1 MNQYPGSSDSEGEKI
16 SSLSLREL
24 IDMITG
30 QTGEPPVPQQDS
42 GISPLQLYP
51 FMAIVGQEEMK
62 TALLLALINPMIG
75 GVLLIGARGT
85 GKTTAI
91 RGLVDLLPPHTIS
104 NCYYGCLPEDI
115 ESGGMD
121 AVCPDCARKFGQ
133 GLPLTRDENTRL
145 IELPLNARLED
156 VIGGIDERA
165 AIHDRLRFKR
175 GLLSQAD
182 QNILYIDEVN
192 LLSNDIVNA
201 ILDAS
206 ALGSY
211 TVRRGPISS
220 TYKARF
226 TLIGSM
232 NPEEGQLRSQILDR
246 FGLRVIVQGLK
257 SEAHRLEAYRRVNA
271 FRLNPALFIARFK
284 AITQAASDEIEQARQ
299 LLPHVELP
307 DQVAK
312 KAVSLVKK
320 LRIDSLRAEITLLEA
335 ARAFTA
341 ADGRSRVKLSDV
353 KHVLPMALR
362 LRRSEYIER
371 YLEAMEKQDSLLLGE
386 SPEQTGGQNG

>member
-1 MNQYPGSSDSEGEKI
+1 MAQDIGPQDQESENI
-16 SSLSLREL
+16 SSYSLREL
-24 IDMITG
+24 IDLITG
-30 QTGEPPVPQQDS
+30 QTSEITEPREDS
-42 GISPLQLYP
+42 GIAPSQVYP

-62 TALLLALINPMIG
+62 TALLLALINPLIG

-91 RGLVDLLPPHTIS
+91 RSLVDLLPPHSVS

-121 AVCPDCARKFGQ
+121 AVCPDCAQKYGH
-133 GLPLTRDENTRL
+133 GIPLTREEKSRL

-165 AIHDRLRFKR
+165 AIHDRLRLKR
-175 GLLSQAD
+175 GLLAQAD

-192 LLSNDIVNA
+192 LLANDIVNA
-201 ILDAS
+201 ILDAA
-206 ALGSY
+206 ALGTF

-220 TYKARF
+220 TYNARF

-246 FGLRVIVQGLK
+246 FGLRVIVKGID
-257 SEAHRLEAYRRVNA
+257 SESERLEAYRRVKSY
-271 FRLNPALFIARFK
+271 RQNPNQFIARFQT
-284 AITQAASDEIEQARQ
+284 ITNAAVEEIAQARH
-299 LLPHVELP
+299 LLHQVELP
-307 DQVAK
+307 EDVALF
-312 KAVSLVKK
+312 AVEIIKK
-320 LRIDSLRAEITLLEA
+320 LRIDSLRAEIALLEA

-341 ADGRSRVKLSDV
+341 ADGRSRVELSDV
-353 KHVLPMALR
+353 KRVLPMALR
-362 LRRSEYIER
+362 LRHSDFIEQ
-371 YLEAMEKQDSLLLGE
+371 YLHDVERMDQQLFDL
-386 SPEQTGGQNG
+386 

>member
-1 MNQYPGSSDSEGEKI
+1 MTQNTGSVDQDGENI

-24 IDMITG
+24 IDLITG
-30 QTGEPPVPQQDS
+30 QTGETPEPQQDA
-42 GISPLQLYP
+42 GIAPLQLFP

-62 TALLLALINPMIG
+62 TALLLALINPLIG

-91 RGLVDLLPPHTIS
+91 RGLVDLLPPHIVS

-133 GLPLTRDENTRL
+133 GIPLSREENTRL

-165 AIHDRLRFKR
+165 AIHDRLRLKR

-192 LLSNDIVNA
+192 LLEKDIVNA
-201 ILDAS
+201 ILDAA

-246 FGLRVIVQGLK
+246 FGLRVIVPGLQ
-257 SEAHRLEAYRRVNA
+257 SEADRLEAYRRVKA
-271 FRLNPALFIARFK
+271 FRLNPGLFISRFQ
-284 AITQAASDEIEQARQ
+284 AITQAAAVEIEQARQ
-299 LLPHVELP
+299 LLPHVDLP
-307 DQVAK
+307 DPVAE
-312 KAVSLVKK
+312 KAVSLVKR
-320 LRIDSLRAEITLLEA
+320 LHIDSLRAEITLLEA
-335 ARAFTA
+335 ARAFAA
-341 ADGRSRVKLSDV
+341 ADGRYRVELSDV
-353 KHVLPMALR
+353 KQVLLMALR
-362 LRRSEYIER
+362 LRRSEFIEQ
-371 YLEAMEKQDSLLLGE
+371 YLKTMEKQDQLFLKE
-386 SPEQTGGQNG
+386 SPDQSGGQNG